1 MRACLH
7 AKLLQSC
14 PTLCDP
20 MGCSPAGSSCPWDSP
35 GKNNGMGC
43 HAFLQGVFLTQ
54 GSNPRLLDLLH
65 WQEGSLPLV
74 PPGKPKVSI
83 YDYKIC
89 AVTNNAVQSVYA
101 AHIKWGLV
109 NGSFQED
116 WFWFFRDI
124 RILCLLVDNCGFF
137 LSHHPKENLCTRYHQ
152 LKKVF
157 TT

>member
-1 MRACLH
+1 MRDRFNYFICYLFIEAIGSMFDLY
-7 AKLLQSC
+7 L
-14 PTLCDP
+14 
-20 MGCSPAGSSCPWDSP
+20 GSSGSSVV
-35 GKNNGMGC
+35 KNLLASEGN
-43 HAFLQGVFLTQ
+43 VSSTQ
-54 GSNPRLLDLLH
+54 VSKLHLLDLLH

-101 AHIKWGLV
+101 AHIKWGLE

-116 WFWFFRDI
+116 RFWFFRDI